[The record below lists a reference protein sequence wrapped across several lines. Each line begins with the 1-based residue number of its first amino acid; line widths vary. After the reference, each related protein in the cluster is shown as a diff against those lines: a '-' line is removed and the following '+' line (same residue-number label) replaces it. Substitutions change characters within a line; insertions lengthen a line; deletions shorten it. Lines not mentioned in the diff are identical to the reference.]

1 MNMKTLLLSLTILLS
16 VFYTCSNPTQPPIKP
31 PPPPVEPDST
41 TQNFTFQTYEFGDG
55 YSSSNLNDVWIFN
68 ENNIWAVGYISP
80 DDSSNNRYHVGNP
93 NIIKWNG
100 EGWKV
105 QPFSGTSSG
114 MYGIW
119 AADSNHIYFAD
130 GGVVKYDYVTG
141 FKSEDFSKLGFVNF
155 QGVHKL
161 WGSSTNNIWGVG
173 PWGTIVHYDGNNWTK
188 IDFDQQWY
196 FYGITGNPETGIAYA
211 YAQNNNDIRIIVQL
225 SISSATVIHQSKQ
238 ITAVKAN
245 AMNFIDSALY
255 LAGSDFSS
263 TLLWKFNPAT
273 KEIDS
278 LYALAPTTAI
288 DVISVEKKI
297 DMFYW
302 GEDYN
307 AGKMVHYNGKR
318 YKIFDLPKTN
328 EIRGGAHTHNNI
340 SAVVGESN
348 NKGYIIVV
356 KRIKQ

>member
-31 PPPPVEPDST
+31 PPPVEPDST
-41 TQNFTFQTYEFGDG
+41 TQNFTFETYEFGDG
-55 YSSSNLNDVWIFN
+55 GSSSYLNDIWIFD
-68 ENNIWAVGYISP
+68 ENNIWAVGWISP
-80 DDSSNNRYHVGNP
+80 DDPANNTYHVGNP
-93 NIIKWNG
+93 NIVIWDGVKWN
-100 EGWKV
+100 V
-105 QPFSGTSSG
+105 PNFSGTSSG
-114 MYGIW
+114 IYGLW
-119 AADSNHIYFAD
+119 AADSNNIYFAT
-130 GGVVKYDYVTG
+130 GGIVTYRNGTYTYVNTN
-141 FKSEDFSKLGFVNF
+141 LGLQSY
-155 QGVHKL
+155 QGIHKL
-161 WGSSTNNIWGVG
+161 WGSSQSNIWGVG